1 MDTAQLLSRRDL
13 LAAATAS
20 GLSAALSRLTSAAPR
35 VAPLPFPEL
44 EAMGSPGTLGLIH
57 GRAFSPQIGRNV
69 GFYLP
74 WLAKTTGSD
83 QARLL
88 ALARAFAPVLGRHAP
103 AQLEEIEGIAKGS
116 GRSRDEILLLNARSD
131 LLVLGRRKTRREAS
145 EAAPSLKTQREAG
158 KAAPPARGALAPSP
172 PREECTSAALTG
184 ADDRG
189 RPLLALGQNWDWQ
202 RELAKGTVLLRL
214 RPTGKPRLVTFTE
227 AGMVAKIGFNEQR
240 LGVCLNFLGHK
251 SEDPE
256 AEPAMPVHCLLRAV
270 LSCSTLEEA
279 FKLVAWAPRC
289 ASANFLLA
297 QHGARGP
304 VALDLELTPSA
315 IGRLAL
321 RAEGLIHANHF
332 KDPALA
338 PGCESGPKGST
349 GNRDHT
355 ATELARKLARSVRDP
370 VERLR
375 QILVLRAGAP
385 LSVSKTRTAAST
397 SETLAGIIMDLSRN
411 RLHLAAGAS
420 HAAPFVLRP
429 GT

>member
-131 LLVLGRRKTRREAS
+131 LLVLGRRRVRGVLER
-145 EAAPSLKTQREAG
+145 P
-158 KAAPPARGALAPSP
+158 AAPPPSSRQVR
-172 PREECTSAALTG
+172 REECTSLALPG
-184 ADDRG
+184 VDDRG

-256 AEPAMPVHCLLRAV
+256 AEPAVPVHCLLRAV

-349 GNRDHT
+349 GNRDRT